1 MGHRSRRRHA
11 KGGEADVSLSEVF
24 FSESS
29 SSSSSEPGVD
39 RKSKQVCREVFR
51 VLAQAEPG
59 DPCLLGMSILEVVP
73 APDAS
78 RLAVRVALA
87 PGTDVKE
94 AMAALARWKGGLRG
108 EIAQALQRKRT
119 PELVFEP
126 CGPDAEPEPGEED
139 WP

>member
-11 KGGEADVSLSEVF
+11 RCGEADVSLSEVF

-29 SSSSSEPGVD
+29 PGSSEPGVD

-94 AMAALARWKGGLRG
+94 AMAALTRWKGGLRG

-126 CGPDAEPEPGEED
+126 AGPDGPPPGEED